1 MLNKYRAVMLLAATG
16 DAIGYRKGAWEFC
29 YDGEF
34 IYRDMMSITKN

>member
-1 MLNKYRAVMLLAATG
+1 MLTKYRAVMLLAAVG

-34 IYRDMMSITKN
+34 IYRDMMRITKN